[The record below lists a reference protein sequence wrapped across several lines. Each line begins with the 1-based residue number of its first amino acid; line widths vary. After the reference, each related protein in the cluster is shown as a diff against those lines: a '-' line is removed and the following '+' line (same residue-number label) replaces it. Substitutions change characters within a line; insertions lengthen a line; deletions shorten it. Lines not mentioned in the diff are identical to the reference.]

1 MMRRPLAGS
10 NLAQIIGF
18 SHRRAPRGRVRFDCR
33 AAPPRAPSVR
43 GGTRRVPAF
52 YRKYLSF
59 ARVLPSPRCVCQ
71 NDLFYRGCSRS
82 TRVVWPRLP
91 GPDTTRLRPP
101 PIISDSRS
109 TPVTLARVDARDPSI
124 RCRDGWPAWALALLV
139 DTRSKVPRHRV
150 PIRTSPTKR
159 SRSGKEA
166 IS

>member
-1 MMRRPLAGS
+1 MRRPLAGS

-18 SHRRAPRGRVRFDCR
+18 SYRRAAR
-33 AAPPRAPSVR
+33 PRAIRLP
-43 GGTRRVPAF
+43 RRPAARAERPGRNATGSGF
-52 YRKYLSF
+52 LQELSEF
-59 ARVLPSPRCVCQ
+59 CEGLAVAAVCVCQ